1 MARREIPTLDQAL
14 ADRHRRARSKR
25 SLDSRQLDKEAA
37 VPTRASSA
45 MTPSTSSIRRD
56 AAIDPNSGSG
66 GILIGNE
73 CDPLVRKRVNDQ
85 LKNWSGWR
93 DSNPRS
99 LDPQSSAL
107 PGCATSRTF

>member
-37 VPTRASSA
+37 VPTCVSSA

-56 AAIDPNSGSG
+56 GAIDPNSGSG

-73 CDPLVRKRVNDQ
+73 RDPLLVRKRLNDQ

-93 DSNPRS
+93 DSNPRP

-107 PGCATSRTF
+107 PGCATSR